1 MPIGISVMPDD
12 STAVFSELQDAKAC
26 MPTLLTLFGRV
37 SEVSPVCAKAE
48 APIVSSPFGRETVL
62 NG

>member
-1 MPIGISVMPDD
+1 MPDD

-26 MPTLLTLFGRV
+26 MPTLLTLFGKV
-37 SEVSPVCAKAE
+37 SEVSPVFAKAE